1 MDPEQVA
8 RAVRW
13 TVIGAAWALVAGMFG
28 RIILDGW
35 EQYREESRKRMERLD
50 GRK

>member
-1 MDPEQVA
+1 MDAEQVVSA
-8 RAVRW
+8 IKW
-13 TVIGAAWALVAGMFG
+13 TVIGVSWALVAGMFG
-28 RIILDGW
+28 RIILDGY